1 MELSVH
7 TCFHSTHISAFIYI
21 YIYIYIIGV
30 LGYGAKVAVPS
41 ETMGGS
47 LERFSPVLEAGQQN
61 TTEKNTS
68 ETDATL

>member
-7 TCFHSTHISAFIYI
+7 TCFHSTHISAYI
-21 YIYIYIIGV
+21 TGV

-47 LERFSPVLEAGQQN
+47 LERFSPVLKAGQQKN
-61 TTEKNTS
+61 TTEKNTF
-68 ETDATL
+68 ETDASQ